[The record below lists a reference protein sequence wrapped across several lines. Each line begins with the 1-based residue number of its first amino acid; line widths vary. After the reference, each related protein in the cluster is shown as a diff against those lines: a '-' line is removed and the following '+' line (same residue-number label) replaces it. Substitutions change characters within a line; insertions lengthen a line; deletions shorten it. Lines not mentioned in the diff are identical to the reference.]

1 MDSPAADRGTGRAG
15 HSRQSG
21 RGREGPR
28 GPSWRVRWRYGGTR
42 DGDWQTVTYRDA
54 GLREVDEGLR
64 GEPRALRPRQC
75 AGCEGTVP
83 SSPGHHRLGVGRRW
97 TFGEVA
103 QRYIDTRT
111 TSKANTKEAY
121 ARIVRLHLADWDDRP
136 IGDITSDDVAGLVN
150 RLQAQGKS
158 VAAIFDFT
166 RSVFRYANNVE
177 PPLRAGNPCA
187 LVRVQRSRKRTET
200 FLSEEEAALLLA
212 ACDDLTLPMV
222 DTLLG
227 TGLRFSELLGLRV
240 RDLRFGKRPSLSVV
254 EQIRR
259 AQGGIPAGPGEPKS
273 EASKRTIALDDD
285 LAAVL
290 RQQAKGKRPEDHLF
304 TNPSTGQFWHQ
315 NAWVARCWEPTLAR
329 AVESGLTT
337 RPRIH
342 DLRHTHAS
350 WLLTDGVPLLVVSAG
365 SGMSRQPLQP
375 ACMATSNLRPMMPCA
390 PYSLRVVVAWGC
402 LRPCCAPALRPCPA
416 CPVPCLCPAP
426 EPLCCPAWHRG
437 SVLPR
442 WLPAPPS
449 ACLSRVGT
457 VQGQQGHPPPL
468 PPRPT
473 CARAAWHGKGR
484 GKGAPERA
492 EEPPASNIGGRAE
505 VSDTDRV
512 RQATAYFRASS
523 MVSSTGRT
531 VLSHHPP
538 AAGGAS
544 NSLTAWTSTVQP
556 RRSFRCFCLR

>member
-1 MDSPAADRGTGRAG
+1 M
-15 HSRQSG
+15 
-21 RGREGPR
+21 
-28 GPSWRVRWRYGGTR
+28 RWRYGGTR

-54 GLREVDEGLR
+54 GSAKSLKAYVENQGHYVKANAPGVKDGSVIT
-64 GEPRALRPRQC
+64 G
-75 AGCEGTVP
+75 
-83 SSPGHHRLGVGRRW
+83 SPPARMGAV

-150 RLQAQGKS
+150 GLQAQGKS

-187 LVRVQRSRKRTET
+187 LVRVQRSRKRTQT
-200 FLSEEEAALLLA
+200 FLNREEAALLIQ

-227 TGLRFSELLGLRV
+227 TGLRFSEMLALRV
-240 RDLRFGKRPSLSVV
+240 RDLRFGERPSLTVV

-259 AQGGIPAGPGEPKS
+259 AQGGISAGPGEPKS
-273 EASKRTIALDDD
+273 EASKRTIALDDE

-350 WLLTDGVPLLVVSAG
+350 WLLTDGVPLLVVSRRLGHESAAVTARVYG
-365 SGMSRQPLQP
+365 HIQPEADDAVRAVLT
-375 ACMATSNLRPMMPCA
+375 AR
-390 PYSLRVVVAWGC
+390 
-402 LRPCCAPALRPCPA
+402 
-416 CPVPCLCPAP
+416 
-426 EPLCCPAWHRG
+426 RG
-437 SVLPR
+437 SR
-442 WLPAPPS
+442 
-449 ACLSRVGT
+449 G
-457 VQGQQGHPPPL
+457 
-468 PPRPT
+468 
-473 CARAAWHGKGR
+473 AA
-484 GKGAPERA
+484 
-492 EEPPASNIGGRAE
+492 
-505 VSDTDRV
+505 
-512 RQATAYFRASS
+512 
-523 MVSSTGRT
+523 
-531 VLSHHPP
+531 
-538 AAGGAS
+538 
-544 NSLTAWTSTVQP
+544 
-556 RRSFRCFCLR
+556 